1 MVGIVSTAL
10 SLQQSVIPALRRFA
24 FRNLLLRPS
33 VRNLWNDWLQWS
45 VVLLRRNDVATIN
58 TINVADDEATELLGS
73 E

>member
-33 VRNLWNDWLQWS
+33 VRNLWNDWLRWS